1 VVRHYKI
8 LISDNISPK
17 GIELL
22 EKVPQFDVE
31 IAVGLS
37 PDELKAKI
45 KDAHALIIRS
55 ATKVTADVIE
65 EAKNLKVIGRAGI
78 GLDNVDVK
86 MATKKGIVVMNAP
99 EGNVITTA
107 EHTIAMLMALARNIP
122 QATASLK
129 AGRWEKKNFQGHEL
143 YRKTLGIIG
152 LGRIG
157 SIVADRAKGLKLEVI
172 AYDPFVRPEMAEKL
186 GVEIV
191 PLEELYKRA
200 DFITIHTPLTPET
213 KHLIDKKAFAQMK
226 DGVMI
231 INCARGGI
239 IKESDL
245 YEAMQKGKV
254 AGAALDVFEEE
265 PPKNNPLLQLEK
277 VICTPHLGASTEEAQ
292 TNVAVAIAEQ
302 IIEYLIN
309 GIVRNAV
316 NVPSISQELLSILGP
331 YLTLAEK
338 MGAFHAQVVKDPI
351 KEVEIEY
358 IGDVA
363 KTDTQPIKISA
374 LKGLLTPI
382 VGDQVNFVNAGFI
395 ATERGIQ
402 VKESKREIPTDFTNV
417 IVLKVRT
424 EKGEEKSITGT
435 LFGKKQPR
443 IVRLDGFAL
452 EAVPEGHMLLIQN
465 VDRPGVI
472 GNIGTILGKHQINI
486 GRMHVGQDEITGQTL
501 ILLSTNIPVPKPV
514 LEEIKELPHVM
525 SAVSLE
531 L

>member
-1 VVRHYKI
+1 MKYRI

-17 GIELL
+17 GIELF
-22 EKVPQFDVE
+22 ERVPEFEVE
-31 IAVGLS
+31 LATSLS
-37 PDELKAKI
+37 PEELKERVKE
-45 KDAHALIIRS
+45 AHALIIRS
-55 ATKVTADVIE
+55 ATKVTAELIDA
-65 EAKNLKVIGRAGI
+65 AKNLKVIGRAGI
-78 GLDNVDVK
+78 GLDNVDIK
-86 MATKKGIVVMNAP
+86 TATKKGIVVMNAP
-99 EGNVITTA
+99 EGNVVTTA
-107 EHTIAMLMALARNIP
+107 EHTIALLMALARNIP

-129 AGRWEKKNFQGHEL
+129 AGKWEKKRFQGREL

-157 SIVADRAKGLKLEVI
+157 SIVADRAKGLKMEVI

-186 GVEIV
+186 GVELV
-191 PLEELYKRA
+191 PLEELYQRA

-213 KHLIDKKAFAQMK
+213 KYLVDKKAFAQMK

-239 IKESDL
+239 VKESDL
-245 YEAMQKGKV
+245 YDALIRGKV

-265 PPKNNPLLQLEK
+265 PPKDNPLLQLDN

-292 TNVAVAIAEQ
+292 TNVAIAIAEQ
-302 IIEYLIN
+302 VIDYLIH

-316 NVPSISQELLSILGP
+316 NVPSISQELLATLGP

-338 MGAFHAQVVKDPI
+338 MGMFHTQVVKDPI

-358 IGDVA
+358 IGEVTKA
-363 KTDTQPIKISA
+363 DTQPIKIAA

-382 VGDQVNFVNAGFI
+382 LGEQVNFVNALLL

-417 IVLKVRT
+417 IVLTVHT
-424 EKGEEKSITGT
+424 ETGEKKSITGT
-435 LFGKKQPR
+435 IFGKNKPR

-472 GNIGTILGKHQINI
+472 GNIGTVLGRHQINI
-486 GRMHVGQDEITGQTL
+486 GRMHVGQDEVTGQTL

-514 LEEIKELPHVM
+514 LEEIKTLPHVM
-525 SAVSLE
+525 SAVALE

>member
-1 VVRHYKI
+1 MRYKI

-31 IAVGLS
+31 LAPSLS
-37 PDELKAKI
+37 LQELKERI
-45 KDAHALIIRS
+45 KGAHALIIRS

-65 EAKNLKVIGRAGI
+65 VAKNLKVIGRAGI
-78 GLDNVDVK
+78 GLDNVDIK
-86 MATKKGIVVMNAP
+86 AATKKGVVVMNAP

-107 EHTIAMLMALARNIP
+107 EHTIALLMSLARNIP

-129 AGRWEKKNFQGHEL
+129 AGKWEKKKFQGHEL

-157 SIVADRAKGLKLEVI
+157 STVADRAKGLKMEVI
-172 AYDPFVRPEMAEKL
+172 AYDPFVRPKIAEKL
-186 GVEIV
+186 GVELV
-191 PLEELYKRA
+191 SLEKLYQRA
-200 DFITIHTPLTPET
+200 DFITVHTPLTPET
-213 KHLIDKKAFAQMK
+213 KYLIDKKAFAQMK

-245 YEAMQKGKV
+245 YDAIVRGKV
-254 AGAALDVFEEE
+254 AGAALDVFEKE
-265 PPKNNPLLQLEK
+265 PPKDNPLLKLDN

-292 TNVAVAIAEQ
+292 TNVAIAIAEQ
-302 IIEYLIN
+302 IIDYLIH

-316 NVPSISQELLSILGP
+316 NVPSISQELLATLGP

-338 MGAFHAQVVKDPI
+338 MGLFHSQVVKDPI

-358 IGDVA
+358 IGEVA
-363 KTDTQPIKISA
+363 NVDTQPIKIAA

-382 VGDQVNFVNAGFI
+382 LGEQVNFVNAPLLI
-395 ATERGIQ
+395 TERGIQ

-417 IVLKVRT
+417 IILTVYT
-424 EKGEEKSITGT
+424 ESGERKSITGT
-435 LFGKKQPR
+435 IFGKNKPR
-443 IVRLDGFAL
+443 IVRLDGFPL
-452 EAVPEGHMLLIQN
+452 EAIPEGHLLLIQN

-486 GRMHVGQDEITGQTL
+486 GRMHVGQDEVTGQTL

-514 LEEIKELPHVM
+514 LEEIKMLPHVM
-525 SAVSLE
+525 SATALE